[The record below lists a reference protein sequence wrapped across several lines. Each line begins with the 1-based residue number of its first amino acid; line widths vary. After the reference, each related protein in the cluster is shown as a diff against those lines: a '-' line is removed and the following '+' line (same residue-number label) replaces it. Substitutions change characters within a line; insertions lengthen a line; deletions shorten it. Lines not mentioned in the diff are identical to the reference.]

1 MSDEYKNSFYD
12 ISISIKQTDFT
23 IDNLDKFENKY
34 LKNYN
39 CKNNHPKIRF
49 IINAIIF
56 LRLKFDYIQY
66 NPNLL
71 KHYYNTCLKLET
83 LFKEKNTEEE
93 LNKCKRI
100 CTYCNLNS
108 FKYFLQKCSR
118 CKSVYYCNYVCQRR
132 DWYTSHKQLCSTLK
146 QKYDGTHFDSS
157 IEADVSSDSY
167 DISSDSSDMNS
178 DTNLELNV
186 DNTDDIDNIN
196 DTDDTDVNT
205 TFNPSLSPYNS

>member
-1 MSDEYKNSFYD
+1 MSDTYKNSLYD
-12 ISISIKQTDFT
+12 LSTSLQKTDFT
-23 IDNLDKFENKY
+23 IDNLDRFGTKH
-34 LKNYN
+34 LRNYN
-39 CKNNHPKIRF
+39 CNNNHPKIRF
-49 IINAIIF
+49 IMNAIIW
-56 LRLKFDYIQY
+56 LQIKFKYIQY

-71 KHYYNTCLKLET
+71 KDYYNTCLKLET
-83 LFKEKNTEEE
+83 LFKKKNTEEE
-93 LNKCKRI
+93 LKKCARI
-100 CTYCNLNS
+100 CNTCNNNS

-132 DWYTSHKQLCSTLK
+132 DWDTSHKQLCPTLK

-186 DNTDDIDNIN
+186 D
-196 DTDDTDVNT
+196 DTYVN
-205 TFNPSLSPYNS
+205 